1 MADEKDDMQIPAEI
15 IDKLQSFHQSLQNM
29 KEILTPLITT
39 NINSSDVKLTPLDK
53 GRLNLTSG
61 YALNSLFWMYLNTL
75 GINPKEHD
83 IKRELERYK
92 SFMQSVK
99 EISDKGKAPVLNKGA
114 AKRFVR
120 NALWEANDKN
130 DVAAP
135 STNSCE
141 KGSVREQKRP
151 HYSKDSFKKKR
162 RH

>member
-83 IKRELERYK
+83 IKREL
-92 SFMQSVK
+92 
-99 EISDKGKAPVLNKGA
+99 
-114 AKRFVR
+114 
-120 NALWEANDKN
+120 
-130 DVAAP
+130 
-135 STNSCE
+135 
-141 KGSVREQKRP
+141 
-151 HYSKDSFKKKR
+151 
-162 RH
+162 